1 MAVADLPPQ
10 VSAPFEDV
18 CTFYELEGDSGRRL
32 LDEFSTAM
40 EQWHHRPGMS
50 IKFVGDA
57 ESITHLPFEPAGKI
71 RVRFRMA
78 GKMTPR
84 VIDTAG
90 TSDE

>member
-10 VSAPFEDV
+10 VSATFQEV

-50 IKFVGDA
+50 NKSFGDS
-57 ESITHLPFEPAGKI
+57 ESITHLPFETAGKI
-71 RVRFRMA
+71 RVRFKMA

-84 VIDTAG
+84 VIDAAG
-90 TSDE
+90 TGEE